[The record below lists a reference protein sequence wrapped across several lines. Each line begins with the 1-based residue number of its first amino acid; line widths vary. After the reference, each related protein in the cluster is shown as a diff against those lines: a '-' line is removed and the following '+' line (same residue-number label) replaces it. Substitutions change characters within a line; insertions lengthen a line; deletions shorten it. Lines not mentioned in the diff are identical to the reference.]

1 MKKFTDFAEERV
13 VLDGPKIIPTN
24 TAPEFTAAETQD
36 MSMAVLDIEKVARL
50 TGGFLVDGVLFD
62 SDVNAEIRYMQLQ
75 GKFAAD
81 PTYSVPWKA
90 ANNVWVT
97 MDLALFQTVIA
108 AFEANLTGVYTW
120 LAAEQAKL

>member
-1 MKKFTDFAEERV
+1 MKKFTDFAEDRV

-24 TAPEFTAAETQD
+24 TAPEFTAAEIQD
-36 MSMAVLDIEKVARL
+36 IAMAALDVEKVLRL

-75 GKFAAD
+75 GKFTAD
-81 PTYSVPWKA
+81 PTYSVLWKA